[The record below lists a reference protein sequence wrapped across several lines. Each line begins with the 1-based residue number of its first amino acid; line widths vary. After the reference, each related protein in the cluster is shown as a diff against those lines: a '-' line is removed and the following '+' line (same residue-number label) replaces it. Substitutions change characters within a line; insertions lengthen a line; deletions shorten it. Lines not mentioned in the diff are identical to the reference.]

1 MTKEGLAWVDQEYRK
16 WMIKGILNSSEGR
29 QFTKEQLEPVDTQ
42 VLEFIYDNRGKATM
56 NMVK

>member
-1 MTKEGLAWVDQEYRK
+1 MDQEYRK